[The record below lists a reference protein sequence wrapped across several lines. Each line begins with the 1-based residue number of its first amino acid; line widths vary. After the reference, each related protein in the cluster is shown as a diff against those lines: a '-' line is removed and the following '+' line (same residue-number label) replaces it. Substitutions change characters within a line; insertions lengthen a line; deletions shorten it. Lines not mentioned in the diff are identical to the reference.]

1 MANRTAISQYNLQFK
16 NTIAEQRENFQ
27 DKPKLP
33 GQHRKSQDFYLFKF
47 NTLQSNSPN
56 YRAKQPLS
64 VHINGNKIIE
74 TNMNYIGHLFTIWL
88 VQKGLIKINN
98 PPFNIQ

>member
-1 MANRTAISQYNLQFK
+1 MANRTAISQYNLQLK
-16 NTIAEQRENFQ
+16 NTNAEQRENFQ
-27 DKPKLP
+27 GKPKLP
-33 GQHRKSQDFYLFKF
+33 GQHRQSQDFYLFKF
-47 NTLQSNSPN
+47 NTLQSKSPN

-64 VHINGNKIIE
+64 VHINGKKIIE

-98 PPFNIQ
+98 PPFNI